1 MALIDT
7 GSHVWEFRLPSGNEK
22 RSRLESTLSL
32 LCKKSYSPLDDVPI
46 HATIRFIG
54 SGETLGPR
62 LPRRSQQSIA
72 DRGTIMDKP
81 KLIEKLNECLRHEWT
96 GVAQYAQAGFV
107 VAGLWREVYSEMFF
121 DSAKESFGHA
131 KLVGEKIVALGG
143 IPTVERNSVKQSHDL
158 LEMLNYAFE
167 FESKAVKCYNEALA
181 LAAGDRALE
190 VFLENILE
198 EEQDGVDTLTRILRD
213 PKAVAAST
221 GAAKV
226 G

>member
-1 MALIDT
+1 
-7 GSHVWEFRLPSGNEK
+7 
-22 RSRLESTLSL
+22 
-32 LCKKSYSPLDDVPI
+32 
-46 HATIRFIG
+46 
-54 SGETLGPR
+54 
-62 LPRRSQQSIA
+62 
-72 DRGTIMDKP
+72 MDKP
-81 KLIEKLNECLRHEWT
+81 KLIDKMNECLRHEWT

-143 IPTVERNSVKQSHDL
+143 VPTVERNAIKQSHDL
-158 LEMLNYAFE
+158 NEMLHFSLE

-198 EEQDGVDTLTRILRD
+198 EEQDGVDKLTRILRD

-221 GAAKV
+221 GASKV